1 MHGAQGFNVLASS
14 ADHSGR
20 VSDALSLVLCLIISF
35 NNVGIISD
43 INFRMKLI
51 AELCFMIGKS
61 YVNAILRSWEKYIIC
76 VRQKIIR
83 LYFEIQRN
91 LLAG

>member
-1 MHGAQGFNVLASS
+1 MKCSNLEQFCKFCSRNRSSFYIFDVEMHGAQGFNVLASS

-43 INFRMKLI
+43 INFRMK
-51 AELCFMIGKS
+51 
-61 YVNAILRSWEKYIIC
+61 
-76 VRQKIIR
+76 
-83 LYFEIQRN
+83 
-91 LLAG
+91 